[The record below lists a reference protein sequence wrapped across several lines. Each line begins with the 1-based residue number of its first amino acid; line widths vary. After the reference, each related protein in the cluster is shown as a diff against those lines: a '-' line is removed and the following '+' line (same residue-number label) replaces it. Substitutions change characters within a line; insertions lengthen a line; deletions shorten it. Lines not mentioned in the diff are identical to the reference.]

1 MVPTKERVPR
11 VEAAHPADPA
21 AARPL
26 RRLRQEGR
34 HGRSEGEHL
43 RRERVSV
50 PSWDLQGDPSG
61 W

>member
-1 MVPTKERVPR
+1 MVPAKERVPR

-50 PSWDLQGDPSG
+50 CFIGLTG
-61 W
+61 